1 MIFFL
6 DIADKWSPNSNDN
19 DEHLPKGIVTS
30 LKKVTMADGCLT
42 FERFCAG
49 LKIAILRH
57 ESEKKK
63 SKHQKNNSSFV
74 STSKVIIN
82 IKMLNWQFVEFV
94 ANRALFIQ
102 KI

>member
-1 MIFFL
+1 MKYIFLLNLYVGLNQNFNYHFS

-19 DEHLPKGIVTS
+19 DEHLPKGIVAS
-30 LKKVTMADGCLT
+30 LKKVTNSDGYLT

-63 SKHQKNNSSFV
+63 KKRNNSSFV
-74 STSKVIIN
+74 SI
-82 IKMLNWQFVEFV
+82 
-94 ANRALFIQ
+94 
-102 KI
+102 

>member
-1 MIFFL
+1 MWYLSPKHIRNIIIMILFS

-74 STSKVIIN
+74 STPK
-82 IKMLNWQFVEFV
+82 
-94 ANRALFIQ
+94 
-102 KI
+102 

>member
-1 MIFFL
+1 MARSISSNTYFIVAVIFL
-6 DIADKWSPNSNDN
+6 DIADKWSPNSSDN

-30 LKKVTMADGCLT
+30 LKKVTTSDGYLT

-63 SKHQKNNSSFV
+63 KKQRNNSSFV
-74 STSKVIIN
+74 SI
-82 IKMLNWQFVEFV
+82 
-94 ANRALFIQ
+94 
-102 KI
+102 